1 MPLSNRMAVCAL
13 LAMIPLQVMADSNAD
28 RIKTQFETIYPAMK
42 IQSVLPTPIPGL
54 YEVFTNGNILYID
67 KSGKY
72 VLAGATLVED
82 TTQRNL
88 TEERRNELN
97 AQYPHA
103 LSEINTTK

>member
-1 MPLSNRMAVCAL
+1 MSLSNKLIICAL
-13 LAMIPLQVMADSNAD
+13 LTIAPMLAMADDDAE
-28 RIKTQFETIYPAMK
+28 RIKAQFEAIYPAMK
-42 IQSVLPTPIPGL
+42 IQSILPSPIAGL

-88 TEERRNELN
+88 TEERLNELN
-97 AQYPHA
+97 AKYPNA
-103 LSEINTTK
+103 APESNATK